1 MSTQNRKAG
10 RRRQQEAPA
19 SSLNMA
25 SDVASRMAAASTLE
39 EICDC
44 LLDEAVALAGATC
57 AEILLRDPETR
68 RLTCLAHRGPF
79 PWCSAQLG
87 GQRMGAKLF
96 QLATEDAQ
104 AVVILGLEEE
114 EERVGVKVPPAGKLR
129 QALSVPMR
137 VRGQIVGVMNFCG
150 DTEALFSGETVRL
163 LNLLATIAAPAVE
176 NAHLYQEADARARLR
191 RQLLAREI
199 KIQEEER
206 RRIARE
212 LHDEVGQSLTG
223 LIMSLDAVE
232 QAFSADAGGRGDL
245 RRYVTE
251 ARDIASGTLQEIRR
265 VIFDLRPTLLDD
277 LGLAA
282 AVDWYAKTS
291 LTKAG
296 IQPVV
301 RASGLDGRLP
311 QRVEIALYR
320 LVQEAVANVIK
331 HSYARQCTVSLT
343 GSDGAVDT
351 VVEDDGRGFDPDKIS
366 RAGEEH
372 LGIVGMHER
381 VRSLGGQFA
390 IDSRPGGGTRVHIRL
405 PLLSEGGSDDDSRPA
420 GG

>member
-1 MSTQNRKAG
+1 
-10 RRRQQEAPA
+10 
-19 SSLNMA
+19 
-25 SDVASRMAAASTLE
+25 
-39 EICDC
+39 
-44 LLDEAVALAGATC
+44 
-57 AEILLRDPETR
+57 
-68 RLTCLAHRGPF
+68 
-79 PWCSAQLG
+79 LG
-87 GQRMGAKLF
+87 GQRLGARLF

-104 AVVILGLEEE
+104 AVVIPGLNE
-114 EERVGVKVPPAGKLR
+114 EERVHLKAPAAGQLR
-129 QALSVPMR
+129 QALSIPMR

-150 DTEALFSGETVRL
+150 DDGAAFSGETVRL
-163 LNLLATIAAPAVE
+163 LNLLATIAALALE
-176 NAHLYQEADARARLR
+176 NAHLYQEADARARIR
-191 RQLLAREI
+191 RELLAREI
-199 KIQEEER
+199 KVQEEER

-223 LIMSLDAVE
+223 LIMSLDALE
-232 QAFSADAGGRGDL
+232 QTIPTDGGERSHL
-245 RRYVTE
+245 RRYLTE

-291 LTKAG
+291 LSKAG
-296 IQPVV
+296 IQPIV
-301 RASGLDGRLP
+301 RANGLDSRLP
-311 QRVEIALYR
+311 QQLEVALYR

-343 GSDGAVDT
+343 GSNGAVET

-372 LGIVGMHER
+372 LGIVGMQER

-390 IDSRPGGGTRVHIRL
+390 IDSQPGGGTRVHIRI
-405 PLLSEGGSDDDSRPA
+405 PLTSGGASGGDTSAA

>member
-1 MSTQNRKAG
+1 MNDQKRKAA
-10 RRRQQEAPA
+10 RRKPREALA
-19 SSLNMA
+19 SSLSVA
-25 SDVASRMAAASTLE
+25 SDVASRIATASTLE
-39 EICDC
+39 DICDC
-44 LLDEAVALAGATC
+44 LLDEAVPLAGATC
-57 AEILLRDPETR
+57 AEVLLRDPETR
-68 RLTCLAHRGPF
+68 QLTCLAHRGPF
-79 PWCSAQLG
+79 PWCSAELD
-87 GQRMGAKLF
+87 GQRLGARLF

-104 AVVILGLEEE
+104 AVVIPGLAE
-114 EERVGVKVPPAGKLR
+114 EERVGVKVPLASHLR

-150 DTEALFSGETVRL
+150 DDSASFSGDTVRL
-163 LNLLATIAAPAVE
+163 LNLLASIAALAME
-176 NAHLYQEADARARLR
+176 NTHLYQEADARARLR

-199 KIQEEER
+199 KVQEEER

-223 LIMSLDAVE
+223 LIMSLDAME
-232 QAFSADAGGRGDL
+232 QNLPADGRGQGHS
-245 RRYVTE
+245 RRYLAE
-251 ARDIASGTLQEIRR
+251 AREIASGTLKEIRR

-291 LTKAG
+291 LAKAG
-296 IQPVV
+296 IQPIV
-301 RASGLDGRLP
+301 RANGLDGRLP
-311 QRVEIALYR
+311 QPVEVALYR

-331 HSYARQCTVSLT
+331 HSYARQCTVSLAWRD
-343 GSDGAVDT
+343 SAVET
-351 VVEDDGRGFDPDKIS
+351 VVEDDGRGFDPDKID

-372 LGIVGMHER
+372 LGIVGMQER

-390 IDSRPGGGTRVHIRL
+390 IDSRPGGGTRVHIRI
-405 PLLSEGGSDDDSRPA
+405 PLTSEGASGGDTSAA

>member
-1 MSTQNRKAG
+1 MKNQSERAG
-10 RRRQQEAPA
+10 RRRQQEVPS
-19 SSLNMA
+19 SSLSVA
-25 SDVASRMAAASTLE
+25 SDVASRIGTASTLE
-39 EICDC
+39 DICDC
-44 LLDEAVALAGATC
+44 LLDEAMALAGATC
-57 AEILLRDPETR
+57 AEVLLRDPQTR
-68 RLTCLAHRGPF
+68 QLTCIAHRGPF
-79 PWCSAQLG
+79 PWCSAELG
-87 GQRMGAKLF
+87 GRRIGAKLF

-104 AVVILGLEEE
+104 AVVIPGLEE
-114 EERVGVKVPPAGKLR
+114 EERVGVKVPSTSHLR
-129 QALSVPMR
+129 KALSVPMR

-150 DTEALFSGETVRL
+150 DARASFGGETVRL
-163 LNLLATIAAPAVE
+163 LNLLATMAALAVE
-176 NAHLYQEADARARLR
+176 NAHLYQEADAHARLR
-191 RQLLAREI
+191 RQLLDREI
-199 KIQEEER
+199 KVQEEER

-232 QAFSADAGGRGDL
+232 QALLADGRGKDHL
-245 RRYVTE
+245 RHYLTE
-251 ARDIASGTLQEIRR
+251 SRDIASGTLQEIRR

-277 LGLAA
+277 LGLVA

-291 LTKAG
+291 LAKAG
-296 IQPVV
+296 IQPEV

-331 HSYARQCTVSLT
+331 HSYARRCTVSLT
-343 GSDGAVDT
+343 WSNGAVET
-351 VVEDDGRGFDPDKIS
+351 IVEDDGRGFDPDRIG

-372 LGIVGMHER
+372 LGIVGMQER

-390 IDSRPGGGTRVHIRL
+390 IDSRPGGGTRVHIRI
-405 PLLSEGGSDDDSRPA
+405 PLTSGGISGDDTRAA

>member
-1 MSTQNRKAG
+1 MKNQSRKAG
-10 RRRQQEAPA
+10 RRRQEETLP
-19 SSLNMA
+19 SSLSVA
-25 SDVASRMAAASTLE
+25 SHVASRIAAASTLE
-39 EICDC
+39 DICDC
-44 LLDEAVALAGATC
+44 LLDEAMALAGATC
-57 AEILLRDPETR
+57 AEVLLRDPETR
-68 RLTCLAHRGPF
+68 QLTCLAHRGPF
-79 PWCSAQLG
+79 PWCSAELD

-104 AVVILGLEEE
+104 AVVIPGLEE
-114 EERVGVKVPPAGKLR
+114 EERVGVKVPPAGHLR
-129 QALSVPMR
+129 KAVSIPMR

-150 DTEALFSGETVRL
+150 DAEASFSGETVRL
-163 LNLLATIAAPAVE
+163 LNLLATMAALAVE
-176 NAHLYQEADARARLR
+176 NAYLYQEADARARLR

-199 KIQEEER
+199 KVQEEER

-232 QAFSADAGGRGDL
+232 QAFLADGHGKGHL
-245 RRYVTE
+245 HHYLTE

-291 LTKAG
+291 LAKAG
-296 IQPVV
+296 IQPIV

-331 HSYARQCTVSLT
+331 HSYARKCTISLT
-343 GSDGAVDT
+343 WSDGVVEAA
-351 VVEDDGRGFDPDKIS
+351 VEDDGRGFDPDKIGQ
-366 RAGEEH
+366 AGEEH
-372 LGIVGMHER
+372 LGIVGMQER
-381 VRSLGGQFA
+381 VRSLGGQFT
-390 IDSRPGGGTRVHIRL
+390 IDSRPGGGTRVHIRI
-405 PLLSEGGSDDDSRPA
+405 PLTTGGASGDDTRGA

>member
-1 MSTQNRKAG
+1 MNNQNRKAG
-10 RRRQQEAPA
+10 RRKRQEASA
-19 SSLNMA
+19 SSLSVA
-25 SDVASRMAAASTLE
+25 SDVASRIAAARTLE
-39 EICDC
+39 HICDC

-57 AEILLRDPETR
+57 AEVLLRDPETR
-68 RLTCLAHRGPF
+68 QLTCLAHRGPF
-79 PWCSAQLG
+79 PWCSAELDGQRLG
-87 GQRMGAKLF
+87 GRLF
-96 QLATEDAQ
+96 QLATEDAR
-104 AVVILGLEEE
+104 AVVIPGLEEE
-114 EERVGVKVPPAGKLR
+114 QRVGLKGPASGQLR
-129 QALSVPMR
+129 QALSIPMR

-150 DTEALFSGETVRL
+150 DGGASFSSETVRL
-163 LNLLATIAAPAVE
+163 LNLLATIAALAIE

-199 KIQEEER
+199 KVQEEER

-223 LIMSLDAVE
+223 LIMSLDALE
-232 QAFSADAGGRGDL
+232 QTIPADGRGQDRL
-245 RRYVTE
+245 RRYLTE

-282 AVDWYAKTS
+282 AVDWYAKSS
-291 LTKAG
+291 LSKAG

-311 QRVEIALYR
+311 QRVEVAVYR

-331 HSYARQCTVSLT
+331 HSYARQCTVNLT
-343 GSDGAVDT
+343 GTDGILET
-351 VVEDDGRGFDPDKIS
+351 VVEDDGRGFDPNKIH

-372 LGIVGMHER
+372 LGIVGMQER
-381 VRSLGGQFA
+381 VRYLGGQFA
-390 IDSRPGGGTRVHIRL
+390 IDSHPGGGTRVHIRI
-405 PLLSEGGSDDDSRPA
+405 PLTSGGASSGDTSAA

>member
-1 MSTQNRKAG
+1 MNNQDTGA
-10 RRRQQEAPA
+10 RRRRSQEAPA
-19 SSLNMA
+19 SSLSVA
-25 SDVASRMAAASTLE
+25 SDVASRIAAASTLE
-39 EICDC
+39 HICDS

-57 AEILLRDPETR
+57 AEVLLRDPETR
-68 RLTCLAHRGPF
+68 QLTCLAHRGPF
-79 PWCSAQLG
+79 PWCSAELG
-87 GQRMGAKLF
+87 GQRLGARLF

-104 AVVILGLEEE
+104 AVVIPGLNE
-114 EERVGVKVPPAGKLR
+114 EERVHLKAPAAGHLQR
-129 QALSVPMR
+129 ALSIPMR

-150 DTEALFSGETVRL
+150 DDGAAFSGETVRL
-163 LNLLATIAAPAVE
+163 LNLLATIAALALE
-176 NAHLYQEADARARLR
+176 NAHLYEEADARARIR
-191 RQLLAREI
+191 RELLAREI
-199 KIQEEER
+199 KVQEEER

-223 LIMSLDAVE
+223 LIMSLDALD
-232 QAFSADAGGRGDL
+232 QTIPTDGRERSHL
-245 RRYVTE
+245 RLYLTE
-251 ARDIASGTLQEIRR
+251 ARDIASSTLQEIRR

-291 LTKAG
+291 LSKAG
-296 IQPVV
+296 IQPIV
-301 RASGLDGRLP
+301 RANGLDSRLP
-311 QRVEIALYR
+311 QRLEVALYR

-343 GSDGAVDT
+343 GSDGAVET

-372 LGIVGMHER
+372 LGIVGMQER

-390 IDSRPGGGTRVHIRL
+390 IDSQPGGGTRVHIRI
-405 PLLSEGGSDDDSRPA
+405 PLTSEGASGGDTCAA
-420 GG
+420 G

>member
-1 MSTQNRKAG
+1 MDNQDSRAG
-10 RRRQQEAPA
+10 RRKRQEAPA
-19 SSLNMA
+19 SSLSVA
-25 SDVASRMAAASTLE
+25 SDVASRIAAASTLE
-39 EICDC
+39 HICDN

-57 AEILLRDPETR
+57 AEVLLRDPETR
-68 RLTCLAHRGPF
+68 QLTCLAHRGPF
-79 PWCSAQLG
+79 PWCTAELG
-87 GQRMGAKLF
+87 GQRLGARLF

-104 AVVILGLEEE
+104 AVVIPGLNE
-114 EERVGVKVPPAGKLR
+114 EERVHLKAPAAGHLQ
-129 QALSVPMR
+129 QALSIPMR

-150 DTEALFSGETVRL
+150 DDGAAFSGETVRL
-163 LNLLATIAAPAVE
+163 LNLLATIAALALE
-176 NAHLYQEADARARLR
+176 NAHLYEEADARARIR
-191 RQLLAREI
+191 RELLAREI
-199 KIQEEER
+199 KVQEEER

-223 LIMSLDAVE
+223 LIMSLDALE
-232 QAFSADAGGRGDL
+232 QTLPLDGRERSHL
-245 RRYVTE
+245 RRYLTE

-291 LTKAG
+291 LSKAG
-296 IQPVV
+296 IQPIV
-301 RASGLDGRLP
+301 RASGLDSRLP
-311 QRVEIALYR
+311 QQLEVALYR

-331 HSYARQCTVSLT
+331 HSYARECTVSLT
-343 GSDGAVDT
+343 GGNGAVET
-351 VVEDDGRGFDPDKIS
+351 LVEDDGRGFDPDKIS

-372 LGIVGMHER
+372 LGIVGMEER

-390 IDSRPGGGTRVHIRL
+390 IDSQPGGGTRVCIRI
-405 PLLSEGGSDDDSRPA
+405 PLTSGGASGGDTSAA